1 MPSIWDQITIQLGMH
16 PREKCNTTIV
26 ANFLQGRILGLLL
39 DTARVEPRDYLQLRA
54 LIASLL
60 PRIPQGH
67 R

>member
-1 MPSIWDQITIQLGMH
+1 MPSIWDQITIQLGMCS
-16 PREKCNTTIV
+16 RAKCNTSIV
-26 ANFLQGRILGLLL
+26 TNIRQGRILGLLL